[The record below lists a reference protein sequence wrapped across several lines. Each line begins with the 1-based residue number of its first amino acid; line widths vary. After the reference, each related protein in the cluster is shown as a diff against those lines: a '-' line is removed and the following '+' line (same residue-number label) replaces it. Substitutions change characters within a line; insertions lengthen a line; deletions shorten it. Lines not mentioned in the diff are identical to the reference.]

1 MKVGAE
7 LVSIES
13 TQFSIRNQ
21 ISTFLNWVPWNLCKN
36 SNFSESKSEKSKK
49 IMKIKLPMITED
61 VCNSAKRVW
70 ERKGVRAQVVGVRKS
85 NDAN

>member
-1 MKVGAE
+1 MEPMQE
-7 LVSIES
+7 LKFFRIE
-13 TQFSIRNQ
+13 IG
-21 ISTFLNWVPWNLCKN
+21 
-36 SNFSESKSEKSKK
+36 KSKK